1 MRLRLA
7 FAVLLALAAHLSAAS
22 PTALPGWMAG
32 TWGGATGGVDMM
44 ELWTPEAGGAML
56 GLHQDVRDGRTVE
69 FEFLRIEAGADGVT
83 YWASPM
89 GRQATPFRMSEQ
101 SDRRVVFAN
110 PDHAY
115 PARILYW
122 LSDEGLLHARI
133 EGTRNGA
140 PASEEWSW
148 RRR

>member
-7 FAVLLALAAHLSAAS
+7 IAALLALAAPLPAFAA
-22 PTALPGWMAG
+22 PDLPGWMAG
-32 TWGGATGGVDMM
+32 TWTGAAGGVDMM
-44 ELWTPEAGGAML
+44 ELWTPPAGGAML
-56 GLHQDVRDGRTVE
+56 GLHQDVRDERTVE

-89 GRQATPFRMSEQ
+89 GRPATPFRMSER
-101 SDRRVVFAN
+101 SEKHVVFAN

-115 PARILYW
+115 PTRILYW
-122 LSDEGLLHARI
+122 LSDDGLLHARI
-133 EGTRNGA
+133 EGTRQGA